1 MGALLG
7 RAGYHL
13 CQVLGTQQR
22 RRKEGPCP
30 GFSPR
35 PLSDLL
41 ESGGGVGELGLGVG
55 GVGGLGVWVGGWGGW
70 GLGGWGV
77 VPLDKWSEKVL
88 SLGQRIYWLP
98 AGRQGLI
105 QKDGPELG
113 EAAVRCVRARFQRH
127 SKKGPCRALVSRALV
142 WNDMEGS
149 MCPRISTSVLKIK
162 KNIYY

>member
-7 RAGYHL
+7 RAGHHL

-41 ESGGGVGELGLGVG
+41 ESAWWWWWWGAWCGG
-55 GVGGLGVWVGGWGGW
+55 
-70 GLGGWGV
+70 GGWGV

-113 EAAVRCVRARFQRH
+113 EPAVRCVRAQVSEAF
-127 SKKGPCRALVSRALV
+127 KEAALQGFGVQGIGL
-142 WNDMEGS
+142 E
-149 MCPRISTSVLKIK
+149 
-162 KNIYY
+162 